1 MARSKVYAS
10 AAEKQAAYRARLDA
24 TTAMVDRA
32 ALDRLHQ
39 RLEQLQAAIGSAAR
53 SGDPFARRC
62 RTVSVETMLDKLIAA
77 FQEEACRHATG
88 KEENP

>member
-24 TTAMVDRA
+24 TTALVDRA

-62 RTVSVETMLDKLIAA
+62 RAISIDTMLDKLVAA
-77 FQEEACRHATG
+77 FQQEACRRVDGA
-88 KEENP
+88 KNP